1 MKCASSLRE
10 PVDLAAVA
18 QAACDDA
25 RALAPDRTIT
35 LETGARAPRSSA
47 IREQLRQVLSNLL
60 GNALRHSS
68 REPRSRS
75 RWRPTTVGHPERA
88 RSRTG
93 PRAGAEE
100 QVFERFWREKA
111 GQGDGAGSGLG
122 LAIVAAI
129 AKAHGGRVEAANAGG
144 GAEFTVTLPSR
155 AAVEQPAP
163 A

>member
-1 MKCASSLRE
+1 M
-10 PVDLAAVA
+10 
-18 QAACDDA
+18 
-25 RALAPDRTIT
+25 
-35 LETGARAPRSSA
+35 
-47 IREQLRQVLSNLL
+47 
-60 GNALRHSS
+60 
-68 REPRSRS
+68 
-75 RWRPTTVGHPERA
+75 GHPER
-88 RSRTG
+88 RDHG
-93 PRAGAEE
+93 PGLEPGAEE